1 MRPAG
6 RAAWW
11 LFAVAVIANLL
22 LLYWPRAPGT
32 AGIPHLDKAVHL
44 ASFAFVTWAGAR
56 AGLAIRPLAA
66 VLTVHAITSE
76 VIQHVLLPG
85 RSGDPADV
93 LADLAGVAGVAL
105 ALGAASWR
113 HGRGPGPDRRPER
126 HGGAPPR
133 REPGAG

>member
-1 MRPAG
+1 VRSAG

-11 LFAVAVIANLL
+11 LFAVAVVANLL
-22 LLYWPRAPGT
+22 LLFWPRSPGT

-44 ASFAFVTWAGAR
+44 VSFAFVAWTGAR
-56 AGLAIRPLAA
+56 AGIAIRALVA
-66 VLTVHAITSE
+66 VLTVHAIASE
-76 VIQHVLLPG
+76 LIQHALLPG

-113 HGRGPGPDRRPER
+113 HGRDRRR
-126 HGGAPPR
+126 ACHDGAAPR
-133 REPGAG
+133 REPGPG